1 MTELLYG
8 NNLKAHRQKAGLS
21 LQGLADC
28 LGCSR
33 TNIWEQEK
41 ATANP
46 TLKTAYSIAAVLDV
60 PVTDIW
66 PPQIQVVEE
75 TITVRR
81 LHGI

>member
-1 MTELLYG
+1 MSELLYT
-8 NNLKAHRQKAGLS
+8 NHLKELREKAGLS

-28 LGCSR
+28 LGCSK
-33 TNIWEQEK
+33 TNIWELEK

-60 PVTDIW
+60 PVIDIW
-66 PPQIQVVEE
+66 TPQVQVVEE

-81 LHGI
+81 IRGV

>member
-1 MTELLYG
+1 MSELLYA
-8 NNLKAHRQKAGLS
+8 NNLKAHREKAGLS

-28 LGCSR
+28 LGCSK
-33 TNIWEQEK
+33 TNIWELEK
-41 ATANP
+41 TTANP

-81 LHGI
+81 LRGV